1 MFLIL
6 WISSSQH
13 TTSPPIAGVDP
24 LALYTFSLHCKPSP
38 HTPGATLL
46 ILHTLSPRTTDVTF
60 LIMQTFSSLSPCNTD
75 NTPSF
80 CAAQPPRT
88 ADVTLLVLHT
98 FCPRTVDVALLYF
111 RLVLM
116 PHTLS
121 SCCICSPSDILHS
134 LLTQQKFLFTLHNF
148 LVLLHTFS
156 PRTAIV
162 TFLVFQTFSSNHTP
176 CLPTA
181 DVAFLIL

>member
-6 WISSSQH
+6 QIFSSQH
-13 TTSPPIAGVDP
+13 TPSPPIAGVGP
-24 LALYTFSLHCKPSP
+24 LALYTLSLHCKPSP

-46 ILHTLSPRTTDVTF
+46 ILHTLSPCTTDVTF
-60 LIMQTFSSLSPCNTD
+60 LIMQTFSSLSPSNTD
-75 NTPSF
+75 NTPF
-80 CAAQPPRT
+80 LCTAQPPRT

-98 FCPRTVDVALLYF
+98 FCPRTVDVAFVILQTF
-111 RLVLM
+111 AHATHLVF
-116 PHTLS
+116 
-121 SCCICSPSDILHS
+121 CCISSPSDILHS

-162 TFLVFQTFSSNHTP
+162 TFLVLQTFSSNHTP

-181 DVAFLIL
+181 DVVFLIL